1 MNASALPYTVLLLL
15 TELAVG
21 GLVVLT
27 IFDAR
32 GQVTRGYVK
41 AGALTVVPLG
51 LLAGWTLASITPA
64 EDVQGYALNSGWFDP
79 ARAALA
85 VFVVLSAL
93 YLIVVLREQRAP
105 GVRLGIAASVAGTVA
120 LVTIGALVAPPA
132 WSSWGVVG
140 SIVAAALLL
149 GGALMAMMWG
159 HWYLTSGRL
168 PTEPMEQMSLFVL
181 GAVLVQ
187 SVFVLMAVVIPAR
200 EVPISESA
208 IGVGLGANP
217 AFWLRMLVG
226 LAFPALLAWLA
237 WRTARIRGMMSATGL
252 LYIALGALLAGE
264 VLARGLLFSTGR
276 AV

>member
-1 MNASALPYTVLLLL
+1 M
-15 TELAVG
+15 
-21 GLVVLT
+21 LT

-187 SVFVLMAVVIPAR
+187 SVFVLMAVVIPGAR
-200 EVPISESA
+200 GPDLGERDRRRAGSEPRVLVADACRACVPGA
-208 IGVGLGANP
+208 ALVARVAHGADPRNDVGD
-217 AFWLRMLVG
+217 R
-226 LAFPALLAWLA
+226 PALH
-237 WRTARIRGMMSATGL
+237 RARGVARGRGAG
-252 LYIALGALLAGE
+252 AGALVQHRTG
-264 VLARGLLFSTGR
+264 GLRRCMPPKRT
-276 AV
+276 V